1 MRTALPRASRR
12 PAPVTI
18 RAAIGRYAEGAGRS
32 HAVAAGLLRQK
43 ESASGRCGR
52 ARGTESGEQRGRAGP
67 GWAVRRG
74 AGSPA
79 GGREPSA
86 GAGGAV
92 CSGPGSR
99 GGATRAGPD
108 RRGLTAP
115 VAPSGVA
122 PTRAM
127 PSDLAKKKAAKK
139 KEAAKARQRPRR
151 VPDENGDAGPEPQE
165 VRPPEANGTV
175 LPGEKA
181 GRSCVC
187 PACPGAGA
195 WPPPFRRTVCAQLC
209 PGWANRDIDV
219 PMKRLGLGCV
229 EPAAAVATV
238 RTALP

>member
-12 PAPVTI
+12 PAPVTV
-18 RAAIGRYAEGAGRS
+18 RAAIGRCAEGAGRS

-175 LPGEKA
+175 LPGEKPA
-181 GRSCVC
+181 GPVSALRVLGRGPGRRRSGGPCALSCV
-187 PACPGAGA
+187 PGG
-195 WPPPFRRTVCAQLC
+195 
-209 PGWANRDIDV
+209 
-219 PMKRLGLGCV
+219 
-229 EPAAAVATV
+229 
-238 RTALP
+238 RTATLMFR

>member
-1 MRTALPRASRR
+1 MRTALPGAAHR
-12 PAPVTI
+12 PAPVTL
-18 RAAIGRYAEGAGRS
+18 RAAIGRGAEGAGRA

-52 ARGTESGEQRGRAGP
+52 AGEPRAGSGGAGPGRAGQ
-67 GWAVRRG
+67 
-74 AGSPA
+74 A
-79 GGREPSA
+79 GGNLRQEPSA

-92 CSGPGSR
+92 CSVPGRTARGAVGAGNR

-115 VAPSGVA
+115 VAPSGIA

-151 VPDENGDAGPEPQE
+151 VPDENGDTGTEPQE

-175 LPGEKA
+175 LPGERMA
-181 GRSCVC
+181 GSVSAPRV
-187 PACPGAGA
+187 PARGA
-195 WPPPFRRTVCAQLC
+195 WAAPLPAGPCA
-209 PGWANRDIDV
+209 
-219 PMKRLGLGCV
+219 LGCV
-229 EPAAAVATV
+229 PGGRNATLV
-238 RTALP
+238 FVW